1 MSQEVI
7 TKLRDDFEYYSG
19 VGKQYMS
26 NSDIGVLLS
35 NPKMYGVSRDD
46 NKNFAEGRYFHQLL
60 LEPEKA
66 MHVPFVDA
74 SSRLTNK
81 YKEYLA
87 ENYLEVALLKSE
99 KEHIEMLVST
109 IKGNIIFY
117 DELYRDGNKFEEP
130 MIGTIKGMPFKG
142 KSDILTHDSIIDL
155 KTTSDIKKFR
165 HSANAYGY
173 DSQAY
178 IYQQL
183 FGKPL
188 VFYVIDKG
196 TAQLGVYTPTDE
208 FIRRGEEKVEQAIQ
222 VWNRFFGPNK
232 TEDIE
237 NFYINET
244 L

>member
-1 MSQEVI
+1 
-7 TKLRDDFEYYSG
+7 
-19 VGKQYMS
+19 
-26 NSDIGVLLS
+26 
-35 NPKMYGVSRDD
+35 
-46 NKNFAEGRYFHQLL
+46 
-60 LEPEKA
+60 
-66 MHVPFVDA
+66 
-74 SSRLTNK
+74 
-81 YKEYLA
+81 
-87 ENYLEVALLKSE
+87 
-99 KEHIEMLVST
+99 
-109 IKGNIIFY
+109 
-117 DELYRDGNKFEEP
+117 

-222 VWNRFFGPNK
+222 VWERFFGPNK

>member
-19 VGKQYMS
+19 VGKQYLS

-46 NKNFAEGRYFHQLL
+46 NKSFAEGRYFHQLL

-66 MHVPFVDA
+66 VHVPFVDA

-81 YKEYLA
+81 YKDYLA

-117 DELYRDGNKFEEP
+117 DEAISTEGEHMKFKENELVRQSNDTYESE
-130 MIGTIKGMPFKG
+130 MVKMDEREVLHYMKN
-142 KSDILTHDSIIDL
+142 
-155 KTTSDIKKFR
+155 KKF
-165 HSANAYGY
+165 G
-173 DSQAY
+173 
-178 IYQQL
+178 L
-183 FGKPL
+183 
-188 VFYVIDKG
+188 
-196 TAQLGVYTPTDE
+196 
-208 FIRRGEEKVEQAIQ
+208 
-222 VWNRFFGPNK
+222 
-232 TEDIE
+232 
-237 NFYINET
+237 
-244 L
+244 